1 MIIYRVIHN
10 LTANTIEQLEAEVD
24 CKVSRYAECF
34 PTKKEAAKY
43 AQDIKWG
50 LRSLTN
56 GERYSYKRRGEDC
69 HLTNVCATK
78 YIKACGFKISV
89 SKVSIK
95 DTAELATALSA
106 IPLQEFHSYN
116 EDCGTTDHL
125 ECAVFQWDSDN
136 ATDRTVY
143 GGQNRLLRIKRLL
156 DKHGG

>member
-10 LTANTIEQLEAEVD
+10 LTANTIEQLEAQGY

-43 AQDIKWG
+43 AQDIKIG
-50 LRSLTN
+50 LRFLTYH
-56 GERYSYKRRGEDC
+56 ETSDYKRRGEDC

-78 YIKACGFKISV
+78 YIKDCGFKISV

-95 DTAELATALSA
+95 GKAELATALSA
-106 IPLQEFHSYN
+106 VPLQEFHSYN

-136 ATDRTVY
+136 ATNRTVY
-143 GGQNRLLRIKRLL
+143 GREDTYEG
-156 DKHGG
+156 